1 MHPAEACHDVPR
13 HDAIAGKTARR
24 TTFARRFID
33 VSAKLWRDCATK
45 IRRRSKGQDMVSTRG
60 GDETAIWRV
69 KAISGMRANILASII
84 LSVTTLA
91 ADVLAASV
99 FAQGT
104 AAAQTYPVRPITIVV
119 PFAAG
124 GPTDVLARVLGEH
137 IRADLGQPVLIENVT
152 GAGGSIGVGR
162 VAAAAAD
169 GYTISAGHFGTHVA
183 NGAIYALKYDLL
195 RDLDPVARLPS
206 NPMLVVTRRD
216 FPAADLRELVAWL
229 KANPGKATA
238 GTAGAGSGSHIAGVL
253 LANLAAPL
261 QFVPYRGTAP
271 AMQDLVSGQIDL
283 IVDQAANSLPQVR
296 QGSIKALALTAAA
309 RLAAAPNIPTAA
321 EAGLSGLQMEL
332 WNGMWVPHGTPGLIV
347 VKLNA
352 AVVKALAD
360 PAVRDKLATLG
371 LEGPPAD
378 QRTPEAL
385 RAFQRSEIEKWWPI
399 IKAAHIMA
407 E

>member
-1 MHPAEACHDVPR
+1 M
-13 HDAIAGKTARR
+13 K
-24 TTFARRFID
+24 
-33 VSAKLWRDCATK
+33 ATL
-45 IRRRSKGQDMVSTRG
+45 S
-60 GDETAIWRV
+60 
-69 KAISGMRANILASII
+69 MRANVLSSII
-84 LSVTTLA
+84 SSVTTLA
-91 ADVLAASV
+91 AGVLALSAL
-99 FAQGT
+99 AQGG
-104 AAAQTYPVRPITIVV
+104 AVAQTYPARPITIIV

-162 VAAAAAD
+162 VAAAAPD

-183 NGAIYALKYDLL
+183 NGAIYPLKYDLE

-216 FPAADLRELVAWL
+216 FPAANLKDLVAWL

-238 GTAGAGSGSHIAGVL
+238 GTAGAGSGAHIGGAF
-253 LANLAAPL
+253 LANLAGASL
-261 QFVPYRGTAP
+261 AFVPYRGTAP
-271 AMQDLVSGQIDL
+271 AMQDLVAGQIDL

-296 QGSIKALALTAAA
+296 QGSIKALAVTAQG
-309 RLAAAPNIPTAA
+309 RLRAAPEIPTAA
-321 EAGLSGLQMEL
+321 EAGLPGLQMEL
-332 WNGMWVPHGTPGLIV
+332 WNGMWAPHGTPSEIV
-347 VKLNA
+347 LKLNRA
-352 AVVKALAD
+352 IVKGLAD

-378 QRTPEAL
+378 QLTPEAL
-385 RAFQRSEIEKWWPI
+385 RAFQKSEIDKWWPI
-399 IKAAHIMA
+399 IRAAHITA

>member
-1 MHPAEACHDVPR
+1 M
-13 HDAIAGKTARR
+13 
-24 TTFARRFID
+24 
-33 VSAKLWRDCATK
+33 
-45 IRRRSKGQDMVSTRG
+45 
-60 GDETAIWRV
+60 
-69 KAISGMRANILASII
+69 KAIFGMRTNILASVI
-84 LSVTTLA
+84 LSASTLA
-91 ADVLAASV
+91 AGVLAAGI

-104 AAAQTYPVRPITIVV
+104 AAAQTYPSRPITIVV

-162 VAAAAAD
+162 VAAAAPD

-183 NGAIYALKYDLL
+183 NGAIYALKYDLE

-216 FPAADLRELVAWL
+216 FPAANLKELVGWL

-238 GTAGAGSGSHIAGVL
+238 GTAGAGSGSHIGGVF
-253 LANLAAPL
+253 LANLVAAPL

-296 QGSIKALALTAAA
+296 QGSIKALAVTAAV
-309 RLAAAPNIPTAA
+309 RLAAAPDVPTAA
-321 EAGLSGLQMEL
+321 EAGLPGLRMEL
-332 WNGMWVPHGTPGLIV
+332 WNGMWVPRGTPAGIV
-347 VKLNA
+347 DKLNG
-352 AVVKALAD
+352 VIIKALAE
-360 PAVRDKLATLG
+360 PAVRFGCCSASCLLASRGLRLLRFFRTLYQNG
-371 LEGPPAD
+371 APRLRSAAATS
-378 QRTPEAL
+378 TPQTL
-385 RAFQRSEIEKWWPI
+385 VPSLNSQKRPW
-399 IKAAHIMA
+399 
-407 E
+407 

>member
-1 MHPAEACHDVPR
+1 MT
-13 HDAIAGKTARR
+13 IGR
-24 TTFARRFID
+24 T
-33 VSAKLWRDCATK
+33 
-45 IRRRSKGQDMVSTRG
+45 
-60 GDETAIWRV
+60 DEV
-69 KAISGMRANILASII
+69 FGLRANVLAT
-84 LSVTTLA
+84 SVLVMS
-91 ADVLAASV
+91 VLAASV
-99 FAQGT
+99 VAQGG
-104 AAAQTYPVRPITIVV
+104 AAAQTYPVRPITIIV

-124 GPTDVLARVLGEH
+124 GPTDVIARVLGEH
-137 IRADLGQPVLIENVT
+137 IRADIGQPVLIENVT

-183 NGAIYALKYDLL
+183 NGAIYTLKYDLE
-195 RDLDPVARLPS
+195 RDLDPVTRLPS
-206 NPMLVVTRRD
+206 NPMLVVTRKD
-216 FPAADLRELVAWL
+216 FPAANLKELVAWL
-229 KANPGKATA
+229 KAHPGKATA
-238 GTAGAGSGSHIAGVL
+238 GTAGAGSGAHIAGAF
-253 LANLAAPL
+253 LANLVGAPL

-296 QGSIKALALTAAA
+296 QGSIKALAVTAAT
-309 RLAAAPNIPTAA
+309 RLAAAPEIPTAA
-321 EAGLSGLQMEL
+321 EAGLPGLQMEL

-371 LEGPPAD
+371 LDGPPAD

-385 RAFQRSEIEKWWPI
+385 GAFQKAEIEKWWPI
-399 IKAAHIMA
+399 IKAAHITA

>member
-1 MHPAEACHDVPR
+1 MTIGR
-13 HDAIAGKTARR
+13 TDAVFG
-24 TTFARRFID
+24 
-33 VSAKLWRDCATK
+33 S
-45 IRRRSKGQDMVSTRG
+45 
-60 GDETAIWRV
+60 
-69 KAISGMRANILASII
+69 RAH
-84 LSVTTLA
+84 
-91 ADVLAASV
+91 VLAAGILVMSV
-99 FAQGT
+99 LAVSLLAQGGAT
-104 AAAQTYPVRPITIVV
+104 AQTYPVRPITIIV

-124 GPTDVLARVLGEH
+124 GPTDVLARVVGEH

-183 NGAIYALKYDLL
+183 NGAIYPLKYDLL

-216 FPAADLRELVAWL
+216 FPAANLKELVAWL
-229 KANPGKATA
+229 NANPGKATA
-238 GTAGAGSGSHIAGVL
+238 GTAGAGSGSHIAGAF
-253 LANLAAPL
+253 LADLARAPL

-296 QGSIKALALTAAA
+296 QGSIKALAVTAAT
-309 RLAAAPNIPTAA
+309 RLAAAPEIPTAA
-321 EAGLSGLQMEL
+321 EAGMPGLQMEL
-332 WNGMWVPHGTPGLIV
+332 WNGMWVPHGTPAPIV
-347 VKLNA
+347 VKLNG
-352 AVVKALAD
+352 AVAKALAD

-371 LEGPPAD
+371 LDGPPAD

-385 RAFQRSEIEKWWPI
+385 GAFQKAEIEKWWPI
-399 IKAAHIMA
+399 IKAAHITA